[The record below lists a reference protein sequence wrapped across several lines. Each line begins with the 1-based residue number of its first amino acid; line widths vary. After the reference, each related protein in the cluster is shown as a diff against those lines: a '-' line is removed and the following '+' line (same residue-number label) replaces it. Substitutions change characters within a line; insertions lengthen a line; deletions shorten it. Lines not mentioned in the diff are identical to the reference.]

1 MYYTLYALLS
11 EYIYGSGATL
21 TGEMQLTLT
30 FLSTLG
36 SIFVTALPFLV
47 VYLVIRSLVIR

>member
-1 MYYTLYALLS
+1 MYYTLYDLLS
-11 EYIYGSGATL
+11 KYIYGAGATL
-21 TGEMQLTLT
+21 TSDMELTLT
-30 FLSTLG
+30 LLATIG

>member
-1 MYYTLYALLS
+1 MYYTLYNLFIQ
-11 EYIYGSGATL
+11 YIYGADAVL
-21 TGEMQLTLT
+21 TGEMELTLT

-36 SIFVTALPFLV
+36 SIFVTTLPFLV

>member
-1 MYYTLYALLS
+1 MYYTLYELLS
-11 EYIYGSGATL
+11 KYIYGAGATL
-21 TGEMQLTLT
+21 TGEMELTLT

>member
-1 MYYTLYALLS
+1 MYYTLYDLLS
-11 EYIYGSGATL
+11 QYIYGAGATL